1 MSIWD
6 RLFGNNT
13 SVAIQPDIKFGRYSD
28 AYKTELQHEAWDRS
42 LSEFESQEYLSAY
55 ISFLEYLKD
64 PDEDNVHWQLDNGQL
79 CFELYQGSKKI
90 NGYADALKIKI
101 ESKIVKTQTLSTAI
115 LRRLME
121 QNFSL
126 QFSRFAL
133 DPDNNLTIV
142 FDTYTLDGSP
152 YKLYYALKEL
162 ATNADK
168 QDDLLMDEFANLEP
182 VEVAH
187 LKPIPETEK
196 EVKYSW
202 LEREIRETLEEIDH
216 GKLDK
221 NQYPGGISYLLL
233 NLVYKLDYLIKPE
246 GFMMETLERMHRL
259 YFAKDDRTV
268 AQKNLLFC
276 KELQK
281 LSARPKEAFFKEMY
295 RVPATFGI
303 TVSVGHEQVVQ
314 VIKSELPKMDWYEEN
329 NYEKV
334 ALAIPGYI
342 AGKCLFNFAVPKLDR
357 ALFLLFFQIMESGY
371 FTALGFTESYR
382 ESDGQTFQ
390 KKAIKKAIEQIA
402 ESHQNPAPDTSL
414 LVFDNPA
421 SFARSFLQMMA
432 EMKIK

>member
-1 MSIWD
+1 MSIWN
-6 RLFGNNT
+6 RLFGNHD
-13 SVAIQPDIKFGRYSD
+13 SEVPQPDIKFGRYSD
-28 AYKTELQHEAWDRS
+28 AYKTEAQHEAWDRS
-42 LSEFESQEYLSAY
+42 LTQFESQDYLGAY
-55 ISFLEYLKD
+55 VAFLEYLKD
-64 PDEDNVHWQLDNGQL
+64 PEEGNVHWQLEEGQL

-90 NGYADALKIKI
+90 NGYADAQKVKI
-101 ESKIVKTQTLSTAI
+101 EAKIVKTQTLSTAI

-126 QFSRFAL
+126 QYSRFAL
-133 DPDNNLTIV
+133 DPDNNLAIV

-187 LKPIPETEK
+187 LKPVPEAEK
-196 EVKYSW
+196 EVKYTW
-202 LEREIRETLEEIDH
+202 LEKEIRETLEEIER

-233 NLVYKLDYLIKPE
+233 NLVYKLDYLVKPE
-246 GFMMETLERMHRL
+246 GFMMETLERVHRL
-259 YFAKDDRTV
+259 YFAKDERTV

-281 LSARPKEAFFKEMY
+281 LATRPKEAFFKEMY
-295 RVPATFGI
+295 RVQATFGI
-303 TVSVGHEQVVQ
+303 TTSVGHEQVVQ
-314 VIKSELPKMDWYEEN
+314 VLSSELPKMDWYQEN
-329 NYEKV
+329 AYDKV

-342 AGKCLFNFAVPKLDR
+342 VGKCLFNFAIPKYDR
-357 ALFLLFFQIMESGY
+357 ALFHLYFRIMESGY
-371 FTALGFTESYR
+371 FKALGFQESYR
-382 ESDGQTFQ
+382 ENDGVTLH

-402 ESHQNPAPDTSL
+402 ETYKNAAPDTSL
-414 LVFDNPA
+414 LAYDSPVV
-421 SFARSFLQMMA
+421 FARSYLRMMM
-432 EMKIK
+432 EMKVK